1 MASRLV
7 RPETPALALSA
18 SSSANSWEVVAS
30 DDDDGVDV
38 EARPGGE
45 DVRTPRGDPDADV
58 RHAETMPSS
67 SSGSSA
73 GSAGASAEM
82 RRLRDAML
90 AEATREEA
98 RRDERNRQ
106 KKRGRA
112 SARARLERAR
122 VRASARRYRDLGLCE
137 RECAALAIAAELV
150 FSDVSAWRIPD
161 GSLADGGSRQRSVDA
176 EARSAAESAESA
188 TRALETQET
197 KTRRRFR
204 ARSARVLLRGATRFA
219 AFAAFARLGRRLRD
233 AASFSR
239 DAARDRNPEPPVIP
253 GFRAE
258 PNASGNRER
267 LRRVLACAVV
277 AAAAF
282 AAAARVVGRRSAWRA
297 AAAAAAAAASAAA
310 AANAAAKAARV
321 PRE

>member
-18 SSSANSWEVVAS
+18 SSSANAWEVVAS

-45 DVRTPRGDPDADV
+45 DVRTPRGDPDADA

-137 RECAALAIAAELV
+137 RECAALAIATELV
-150 FSDVSAWRIPD
+150 FSEFRVSPTD
-161 GSLADGGSRQRSVDA
+161 GSLSSCARTGSLVGSSSGEPSADAAARA
-176 EARSAAESAESA
+176 EEAESARSA
-188 TRALETQET
+188 
-197 KTRRRFR
+197 TRRVTNEGRFR
-204 ARSARVLLRGATRFA
+204 LWNASARVLLRSATRFA
-219 AFAAFARLGRRLRD
+219 AFAAFARLGKRLRD
-233 AASFSR
+233 AASFS
-239 DAARDRNPEPPVIP
+239 DAFRADSVNAD
-253 GFRAE
+253 GFR
-258 PNASGNRER
+258 ER
-267 LRRVLACAVV
+267 PRRALACAVV
-277 AAAAF
+277 AAAAL
-282 AAAARVVGRRSAWRA
+282 AAAARVVGKRSAWPA
-297 AAAAAAAAASAAA
+297 AAAAAAAATKSAAA
-310 AANAAAKAARV
+310 AGPARV
-321 PRE
+321 TF